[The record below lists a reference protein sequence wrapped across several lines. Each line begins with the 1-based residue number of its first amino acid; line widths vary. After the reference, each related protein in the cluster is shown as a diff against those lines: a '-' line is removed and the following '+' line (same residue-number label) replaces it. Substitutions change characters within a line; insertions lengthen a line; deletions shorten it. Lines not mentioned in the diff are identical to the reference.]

1 MARVDGEHAGPKP
14 HALGRMRVS
23 GEHKCGV
30 ARVGELAHP
39 DRLEA
44 EPFGR
49 LCPRNGFVER
59 LACIEERGKARH
71 DFSNICPVTFA
82 QALFMGL
89 LQGATELFP
98 VSSLGHSVLI
108 PSLLHWS
115 FKQSDPSFVP
125 FLVLLHLGTAT
136 ALLILYREQWI
147 AIIRGFFTAA
157 IPGKIPTDPE
167 RLAML
172 LLVGTIPAGILGV
185 FLETRVKALFASPYA
200 AAGFLVVN
208 GVLMLG
214 FELLRR
220 RAESKAELDSASRV
234 EQGERVA
241 QAERISFRAAA
252 LVGACQALA
261 FLPGISRSGVTIGGG
276 LVSEP
281 GHQEAARFSFLLA
294 TPVILGAGVLEVPQ
308 LLSSGV
314 PVAEYLAATV
324 LSGLAA
330 YASGRFFLRHFR
342 SGRLDPY
349 GWYCIAAGTIS

>member
-1 MARVDGEHAGPKP
+1 
-14 HALGRMRVS
+14 
-23 GEHKCGV
+23 
-30 ARVGELAHP
+30 
-39 DRLEA
+39 
-44 EPFGR
+44 
-49 LCPRNGFVER
+49 
-59 LACIEERGKARH
+59 
-71 DFSNICPVTFA
+71 
-82 QALFMGL
+82 MGL

-98 VSSLGHSVLI
+98 VSSLGHAVVI
-108 PSLLHWS
+108 PSLLHWK

-157 IPGKIPTDPE
+157 IRGQIQTDTE

-234 EQGERVA
+234 EQEEQFA

-276 LVSEP
+276 LLS
-281 GHQEAARFSFLLA
+281 GLRHQEAARFSFLLA
-294 TPVILGAGVLEVPQ
+294 TPVILAASLVEVPQ
-308 LLSSGV
+308 LITSGV
-314 PVAEYLAATV
+314 PIGEYVVAAL
-324 LSGLAA
+324 LSGIAA
-330 YASGRFFLRHFR
+330 YASARFLLRYFR

-349 GWYCIAAGTIS
+349 GWYCIAAGLVSLALLGLNL

>member
-1 MARVDGEHAGPKP
+1 MN
-14 HALGRMRVS
+14 LW
-23 GEHKCGV
+23 
-30 ARVGELAHP
+30 
-39 DRLEA
+39 
-44 EPFGR
+44 
-49 LCPRNGFVER
+49 
-59 LACIEERGKARH
+59 
-71 DFSNICPVTFA
+71 

-136 ALLILYREQWI
+136 ALLILYRDQWVV
-147 AIIRGFFTAA
+147 IIRGFFAA
-157 IPGKIPTDPE
+157 AFRGQIRTDDE

-172 LLVGTIPAGILGV
+172 LLVGTIPAAILGV
-185 FLETRVKALFASPYA
+185 FLESRIKALFASPYE
-200 AAGFLVVN
+200 AAGFLIAN
-208 GVLMLG
+208 GVLMLS

-220 RAESKAELDSASRV
+220 RAERRAALDAATRAEQ
-234 EQGERVA
+234 EEGFA
-241 QAERISFRAAA
+241 QAERVSFRAAA

-276 LVSEP
+276 LLA
-281 GHQEAARFSFLLA
+281 GLRHQEAARFSFLLA

-314 PVAEYLAATV
+314 PIAEYLAATV

-330 YASGRFFLRHFR
+330 YASARFLLRYFK

-349 GWYCIAAGTIS
+349 GWYCIAAGAVSLALLRLNL